1 MLKNFTMQS
10 KFFYPVAFIVL
21 AAIVLMVL
29 FGGIS
34 TNRQSQNQSIP
45 QDGEIAQPEAF
56 PPGTFPS
63 GIEPIDL
70 SIDGADAPEGTVRL
84 SWKDSQLKNV
94 FYLVVYDAEDFSTNP
109 AGSLVWAISSIKGS
123 GVLPADGVVTDE
135 NITGFIPSG
144 EPISGNLTVGRKYYA
159 QVSGFTED
167 GDIAVVN
174 KHFTF
179 TNLCLPPDCLPAGD
193 APEGHK

>member
-1 MLKNFTMQS
+1 MQN
-10 KFFYPVAFIVL
+10 KFFLSIILPLLALGVLGMFLFVLLAQKPTPGVVQEDQIV
-21 AAIVLMVL
+21 
-29 FGGIS
+29 
-34 TNRQSQNQSIP
+34 
-45 QDGEIAQPEAF
+45 QPETL
-56 PPGTFPS
+56 PSGTFPPTS
-63 GIEPIDL
+63 EPVDL
-70 SIDGADAPEGTVRL
+70 SIEGTGVPASTVRV

-123 GVLPADGVVTDE
+123 GVLPADGIVTDE
-135 NITGFIPSG
+135 DITGFIPSG
-144 EPISGNLTVGRKYYA
+144 EQINGNLTVGRKYYA

-179 TNLCLPPDCLPAGD
+179 TNSCLPPDCLPAGD
-193 APEGHK
+193 VPEGHK